1 MRIVIE
7 IDDDKLREQLEE
19 EVRSIL
25 VHDAVEAARKS
36 WGEGYR
42 FRTDT
47 KAVMREIIRE
57 NMDMFADKA
66 IAAAAKSIENRA
78 IRQRMDAFFKEDDDD

>member
-1 MRIVIE
+1 MKIVIE
-7 IDDDKLREQLEE
+7 IDDDKLREQIEE

-25 VHDAVEAARKS
+25 VHDAVESARKS

-42 FRTDT
+42 FRNDT
-47 KAVMREIIRE
+47 KAVMREVIRE

-78 IRQRMDAFFKEDDDD
+78 VRQKLDAFFKEG

>member
-1 MRIVIE
+1 MKIVIE
-7 IDDDKLREQLEE
+7 IDDDKLREQLED

-25 VHDAVEAARKS
+25 IREAVEAARKS

-42 FRTDT
+42 FRNDT
-47 KAVMREIIRE
+47 KAVMREVIRE

-78 IRQRMDAFFKEDDDD
+78 VRQKLDAFFKEG

>member
-1 MRIVIE
+1 MKIVIE
-7 IDDDKLREQLEE
+7 IDDNKLREQLEE

-25 VHDAVEAARKS
+25 VRDAVEAARKS
-36 WGEGYR
+36 WGDGYR
-42 FRTDT
+42 FRNDT
-47 KAVMREIIRE
+47 KAVMREVIRE

-78 IRQRMDAFFKEDDDD
+78 VRQKLDAFFKEG